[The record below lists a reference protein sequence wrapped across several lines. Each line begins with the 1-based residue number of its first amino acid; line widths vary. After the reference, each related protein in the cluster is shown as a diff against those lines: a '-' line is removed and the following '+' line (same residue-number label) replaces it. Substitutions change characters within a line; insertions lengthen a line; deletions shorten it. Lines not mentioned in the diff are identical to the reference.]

1 MGHGRSGEKAFGFCE
16 TETGKGRE
24 VKILVLAALVPFPPH
39 DGDRLRLFH
48 FLKALK
54 RHGHEMDLF
63 CLTRTPGDVLNAELL
78 RPLLRSLHVTRLTD
92 RELFLNLVGGAF
104 HEKSWN
110 VSSYHS
116 PAFLKVLQDYA
127 ITPNGRSVQAV
138 FAHRLRMAPYAD
150 SFVKKRNVLQPGEA
164 KIPWV
169 LDLVDCLAG
178 YTRQASERPGF
189 PFTRRMASRWDTH
202 LLSSEEPSWVG
213 RADASLVVAEPEREV
228 LIRLGA
234 PANRLFTIP
243 NGIEKSPKTKLP
255 RPDEYPQGSPVA
267 ALVGNLGYA
276 PNEDGAMWFL
286 DRVWPLVIQRVPKAV
301 FSAVGGNP
309 SRALLK
315 RSNGRDIRIRGYVPD
330 VASYVAHASVTVA
343 PLQVASGFQNKVALS
358 LSMGIP
364 VVATNNALKWIP
376 QDLRRG
382 ISGWDTPEAFASALV
397 ECLLKPKAYQ
407 AQAKQMGAMLQKKFS
422 WDVSGN
428 ALDRLFQRL
437 ARSSKQKS

>member
-1 MGHGRSGEKAFGFCE
+1 
-16 TETGKGRE
+16 
-24 VKILVLAALVPFPPH
+24 
-39 DGDRLRLFH
+39 
-48 FLKALK
+48 LK
-54 RHGHEMDLF
+54 RHGHEVDLF
-63 CLTRTPGDVLNAELL
+63 CLTRMPGDVVNAEQL
-78 RPLLRSLHVTRLTD
+78 RPLLRSLHITRLSD
-92 RELFLNLVGGAF
+92 GELLLNLVGGVF

-116 PAFLKVLQDYA
+116 PSFLKALQDYA
-127 ITPNGRSVQAV
+127 VSPDGQSVQAV
-138 FAHRLRMAPYAD
+138 LAHRLRMAPHAD
-150 SFVKKRNVLQPGEA
+150 FFVKKRSVLQPSEA

-189 PFTRRMASRWDTH
+189 PFTRRMASRWDTN
-202 LLSSEEPSWVG
+202 LLSSEEPAWVA

-234 PANRLFTIP
+234 PANRLCTIP
-243 NGIEKSPKTKLP
+243 NGIEKTPKTKST
-255 RPDEYPQGSPVA
+255 RPEEYPQGSPVA

-286 DRVWPLVIQRVPKAV
+286 DHVWPLVIQRVPNAV
-301 FSAVGGNP
+301 FSAVGGSP

-330 VASYVAHASVTVA
+330 VAPYVAHASVTVA

-364 VVATNNALKWIP
+364 VVATNHALKWIP
-376 QDLRRG
+376 QDLRQG

-397 ECLLKPKAYQ
+397 ERLLKSKAHQ
-407 AQAKQMGAMLQKKFS
+407 VQAKRMGAVLQKKFS
-422 WDVSGN
+422 WEASGN
-428 ALDRLFQRL
+428 ALNRLFQGL
-437 ARSSKQKS
+437 AGSSKRKN